1 MAFKL
6 LDTER
11 IKIQTSCNVIDV
23 FIVFIISW
31 QASGAIYSNLGPAR
45 AGRSPA
51 PSLEIPAPS
60 GLGVVASLIR
70 QGNRENQGIP
80 SPLTVFYFCWCESWD
95 V

>member
-1 MAFKL
+1 MALKL
-6 LDTER
+6 LDTGR
-11 IKIQTSCNVIDV
+11 IKIQTSCDVIDV

-70 QGNRENQGIP
+70 QGNKGKP
-80 SPLTVFYFCWCESWD
+80 GDPFSPNRLLFLLV
-95 V
+95 

>member
-1 MAFKL
+1 MALKL

-11 IKIQTSCNVIDV
+11 IKIQTFCNVIDL

-31 QASGAIYSNLGPAR
+31 QAIYSNLGPAR

-51 PSLEIPAPS
+51 PNLEIPAPS
-60 GLGVVASLIR
+60 GLGVVASLVR

-80 SPLTVFYFCWCESWD
+80 SPLTVFCLCWCESWD